1 MLMCVWCLLLGSLY
15 FAVLFIYTICIHMCV
30 RGVMLYLFFFRGC
43 LLCFPCF
50 LLIFWCLHIL
60 FGFAFYDF
68 GIFLFVFSCCL
79 LGYWYVCLVF
89 DVVAKFFD
97 GFDVSFFFRM
107 LFVLF
112 SFGWMFG
119 IFSMFLLFFLYTL
132 FDGFW
137 LVCWI
142 LFFDWF
148 WCVLLFFGGCSF
160 LIVWGKGETGWP
172 WRNQRFWVAWT
183 ISWTEKPSASVEL
196 SEMAMERN
204 RERERDA
211 FCVPAWEFP
220 NLMQLEAAA
229 MAVSRAPCIVMEVR
243 CNCMS
248 TRATVWQRNR
258 FPKRTFSASFISFL
272 LIWSLMNVIRI
283 NNVFPCEIMKCRM
296 LMHKLLRK
304 SKRTD

>member
-30 RGVMLYLFFFRGC
+30 RGVMFFFFGVVCCVFHVSCWFFDVCIFFLVLLFMILVFSCLFFHAACLVTDMFAWFLMLLLSFLMGLMFLFFFE
-43 LLCFPCF
+43 
-50 LLIFWCLHIL
+50 
-60 FGFAFYDF
+60 
-68 GIFLFVFSCCL
+68 CCL
-79 LGYWYVCLVF
+79 
-89 DVVAKFFD
+89 FF
-97 GFDVSFFFRM
+97 
-107 LFVLF
+107 F

-119 IFSMFLLFFLYTL
+119 IFSMFLLFFYIRCLMVFDL
-132 FDGFW
+132 FAGF
-137 LVCWI
+137 C
-142 LFFDWF
+142 
-148 WCVLLFFGGCSF
+148 F
-160 LIVWGKGETGWP
+160 LIGFDVSCCFLVVARSWLFEVRVKQVDHEGINGFELPEPYHGRRSLQP
-172 WRNQRFWVAWT
+172 LLNSLRWRWRG
-183 ISWTEKPSASVEL
+183 I
-196 SEMAMERN
+196 
-204 RERERDA
+204 ERERDA

>member
-30 RGVMLYLFFFRGC
+30 RGVMVFFFRGC

-60 FGFAFYDF
+60 FGFVFYDF

-112 SFGWMFG
+112 FFWLDVWY
-119 IFSMFLLFFLYTL
+119 FSMFLLFFYIRCLMVFDL
-132 FDGFW
+132 FAGF
-137 LVCWI
+137 C
-142 LFFDWF
+142 
-148 WCVLLFFGGCSF
+148 F
-160 LIVWGKGETGWP
+160 LIGFDVSCCFLVVARSWLFEVRVKQVDHEGINGFELPEPYHGRRSLQP
-172 WRNQRFWVAWT
+172 LLNSLRWRWRG
-183 ISWTEKPSASVEL
+183 I
-196 SEMAMERN
+196 
-204 RERERDA
+204 ERERDA